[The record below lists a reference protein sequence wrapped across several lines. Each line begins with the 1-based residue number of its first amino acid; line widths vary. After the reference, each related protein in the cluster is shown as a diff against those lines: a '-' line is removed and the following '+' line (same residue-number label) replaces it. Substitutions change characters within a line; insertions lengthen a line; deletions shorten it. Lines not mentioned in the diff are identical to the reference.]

1 MGTKGSS
8 DEASGNSAILSIRG
22 ALTETSG
29 ESSPSRI
36 LMVLLLG
43 VSYVG
48 SGRDALRA
56 VRVLLFRGVLEGIC
70 TEGNTNSMSIKR
82 VCFKI

>member
-1 MGTKGSS
+1 MGTKWSS

-29 ESSPSRI
+29 ESSRSRM

-43 VSYVG
+43 VPYVG
-48 SGRDALRA
+48 SGRDAL
-56 VRVLLFRGVLEGIC
+56 
-70 TEGNTNSMSIKR
+70 
-82 VCFKI
+82 

>member
-8 DEASGNSAILSIRG
+8 DEASRNSAILSIRG

-29 ESSPSRI
+29 ESSRSRI

-43 VSYVG
+43 VPYVR
-48 SGRDALRA
+48 SGRGALRA
-56 VRVLLFRGVLEGIC
+56 ARALLFKGVLEGSC
-70 TEGNTNSMSIKR
+70 TE
-82 VCFKI
+82 